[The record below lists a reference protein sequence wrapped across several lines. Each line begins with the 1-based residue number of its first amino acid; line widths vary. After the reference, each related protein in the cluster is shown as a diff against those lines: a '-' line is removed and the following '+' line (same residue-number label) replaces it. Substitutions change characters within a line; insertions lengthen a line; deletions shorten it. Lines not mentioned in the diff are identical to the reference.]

1 LIEDR
6 VEQEFAKVVDFFTE
20 EGCDAEIVCSGSG
33 FFFRKGRWLGKT
45 SEIEKCI
52 AIVIR
57 VI

>member
-1 LIEDR
+1 M
-6 VEQEFAKVVDFFTE
+6 EQEFAKVVDFFAE